1 MSSSSDETE
10 RRNRGRLE
18 RMLDL
23 SIPSSDQDSESL
35 ALADLEWLI
44 EFDRL
49 TANEAGGE
57 IATLLRCA
65 REIVERRV
73 IDRLGSEAGSDRM
86 FDAAIEAYRTGLCSA
101 MRLSP
106 MLSALEGAVVRRF
119 RRIADRS
126 AYEDLI
132 LSFGHPASGR
142 FRSRPG
148 IDAAIRCV
156 LASGKPRVDPRG
168 APLAW
173 GWIDGQGRDGSPGP
187 LDDLHRMRGNPTVAS
202 LRDAQPTTK
211 DP

>member
-86 FDAAIEAYRTGLCSA
+86 FDAAI
-101 MRLSP
+101 
-106 MLSALEGAVVRRF
+106 
-119 RRIADRS
+119 
-126 AYEDLI
+126 
-132 LSFGHPASGR
+132 
-142 FRSRPG
+142 
-148 IDAAIRCV
+148 
-156 LASGKPRVDPRG
+156 
-168 APLAW
+168 
-173 GWIDGQGRDGSPGP
+173 
-187 LDDLHRMRGNPTVAS
+187 
-202 LRDAQPTTK
+202 
-211 DP
+211 